1 MPDLELQL
9 RALAEE
15 AVWPATPDI
24 AAAVARAPRERTAGA
39 RLRAALAPRGRRAR
53 RILAAG
59 LALLL
64 LVPAA
69 AVAFPGAR
77 NDVLEW
83 LGLRDVEI
91 RRVPAP
97 PPGTRPELEPDL
109 GRVVP
114 LAQARAR
121 GRLHGRGPGRARRA
135 RPRARPRPADLADL
149 RAARGPA
156 AARRGRRRA
165 DPHRVARGDPRRLS
179 PEAPAG
185 RRDRRA
191 REGRR
196 PPRRL
201 HRAAIT
207 PTSTRRPDGRVHEE
221 QPLLAGPTLIWTG
234 RGRVYRLESAAQRA
248 ESAAKSPVPSAAKGA
263 RPRE

>member
-1 MPDLELQL
+1 MPELELQL

-15 AVWPATPDI
+15 AVWPPTPDI
-24 AAAVARAPRERTAGA
+24 AAAVARAPRERRASA

-53 RILAAG
+53 RVLAAG

-64 LVPAA
+64 LIPAA

-114 LAQARAR
+114 LAQAEREAGFAAAIPAALGEPDR
-121 GRLHGRGPGRARRA
+121 VRVLGQRISLIYAPRDDLPRLDGVDAGLILTESRGAIHGVYLQKLLLGGATAERVNVDGRLGAFIS
-135 RPRARPRPADLADL
+135 
-149 RAARGPA
+149 
-156 AARRGRRRA
+156 
-165 DPHRVARGDPRRLS
+165 GDHAYLY
-179 PEAPAG
+179 E
-185 RRDRRA
+185 
-191 REGRR
+191 
-196 PPRRL
+196 
-201 HRAAIT
+201 T
-207 PTSTRRPDGRVHEE
+207 PDGQVREDH
-221 QPLLAGPTLIWTG
+221 PLLAGPTLIWTG
-234 RGRVYRLESAAQRA
+234 RGRVYRLEAAAPRA
-248 ESAAKSPVPSAAKGA
+248 KALQIA
-263 RPRE
+263 RSVGQ